1 MQDSWPPPEGE
12 HLEESTAEEID
23 IPVYDAASIDLPIGA
38 GCSAVV
44 CNVLPNTP
52 STETVRNLFF
62 LGLVCIYL
70 VSPDVFSDQ
79 FHGT

>member
-1 MQDSWPPPEGE
+1 MTVSNTYIFLFNIPIYSSEGLPSLMQDSWPPPEGE

-52 STETVRNLFF
+52 STETV
-62 LGLVCIYL
+62 
-70 VSPDVFSDQ
+70 
-79 FHGT
+79 

>member
-52 STETVRNLFF
+52 STETV
-62 LGLVCIYL
+62 
-70 VSPDVFSDQ
+70 
-79 FHGT
+79 

>member
-12 HLEESTAEEID
+12 HLEESTEEID
-23 IPVYDAASIDLPIGA
+23 IPVYDVASVDLPIGA

-52 STETVRNLFF
+52 STETVGNTTGCPNKF
-62 LGLVCIYL
+62 
-70 VSPDVFSDQ
+70 
-79 FHGT
+79 